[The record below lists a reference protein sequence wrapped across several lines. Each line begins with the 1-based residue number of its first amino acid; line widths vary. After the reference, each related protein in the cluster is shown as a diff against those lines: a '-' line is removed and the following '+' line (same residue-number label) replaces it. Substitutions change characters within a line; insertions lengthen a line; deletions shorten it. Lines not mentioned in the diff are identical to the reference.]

1 VIRYTDH
8 AEDRMAERGVTKED
22 VQQAL
27 RRRIRVTPGP
37 PGRLWVW
44 GYAQHGRVLK
54 VGVSSH
60 DQEFVTTVAW
70 PGD

>member
-1 VIRYTDH
+1 VIQYTDH
-8 AEDRMAERGVTKED
+8 AEDRMAERGVTKQD
-22 VQQAL
+22 VEQAL
-27 RRRIRVTPGP
+27 RRRSRVTPGP

-44 GYAQHGRVLK
+44 GYARSGRMLK

-70 PGD
+70 PDD